1 MALSLFFGSTPLVSK
16 PHATVLPRFPRLALL
31 SGALF
36 SMSPAMAL
44 DAVVVAGKT
53 CPANTTPV
61 TYNEA
66 VASQRELCQKMG
78 QWFIARLAGGGSLD
92 GPGYECRMRPNDG
105 RDLGH
110 ILCKTAAA
118 GPAAGTISGV
128 GCTQIGAP
136 SACLVVTTDA
146 GGQSYIVEANPKPE
160 PGLRILFSGTR
171 RQGGASIC
179 TGTTLQNVTWSYV
192 ATGSACPPANP
203 L

>member
-1 MALSLFFGSTPLVSK
+1 MALSLFFGSTPLVSE
-16 PHATVLPRFPRLALL
+16 PHATVLLRSLRLALL

-36 SMSPAMAL
+36 TMSPAMAL

-61 TYNEA
+61 TYQEA

-92 GPGYECRMRPNDG
+92 GPGYECRMRPTDG

-118 GPAAGTISGV
+118 GPAPGTVSGV
-128 GCTQIGAP
+128 GCTQTGAP
-136 SACLVVTTDA
+136 SACLIVTTDT

-160 PGLRILFSGTR
+160 PGRRISFSGTQ

-179 TGTTLQNVTWSYV
+179 TGTTLQNVTWNYV
-192 ATGSACPPANP
+192 ATGPACPPANP